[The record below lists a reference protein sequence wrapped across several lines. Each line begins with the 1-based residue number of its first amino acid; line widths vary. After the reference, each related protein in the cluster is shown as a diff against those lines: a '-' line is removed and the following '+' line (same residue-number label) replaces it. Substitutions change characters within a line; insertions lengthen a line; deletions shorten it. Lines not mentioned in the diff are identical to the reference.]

1 MLIAGTTSVTFRKYG
16 IRKVV
21 ALAGKAGLKG
31 IEWGGDVHVPPTER
45 TAIREAVSC
54 TKGEGLR
61 IFSYGSYYS
70 PTKQEDYLGEAEKI
84 FETCRLLDCS
94 RARIWAGEK
103 WRSEATDGE
112 FSEFAERMR
121 RVGELAERYG
131 VTACFEHH
139 QNTFCDSGKHALE
152 ALEAI
157 GRKNVR
163 SYWQP
168 IQPAERDNLDCIDLL
183 KEYVETVHVY
193 HWKGWDRYLLKEG
206 KKSWEKYLD
215 AFREEPREIPCLLE
229 FTKDDSEEN
238 FFKDASCLLSMI

>member
-1 MLIAGTTSVTFRKYG
+1 
-16 IRKVV
+16 
-21 ALAGKAGLKG
+21 
-31 IEWGGDVHVPPTER
+31 
-45 TAIREAVSC
+45 
-54 TKGEGLR
+54 
-61 IFSYGSYYS
+61 
-70 PTKQEDYLGEAEKI
+70 
-84 FETCRLLDCS
+84 
-94 RARIWAGEK
+94 
-103 WRSEATDGE
+103 
-112 FSEFAERMR
+112 MR
-121 RVGELAERYG
+121 RVGEIAERYG

-193 HWKGWDRYLLKEG
+193 HWKGWDRHLLKEG